1 MFNRNEGKKPL
12 LYYWLI
18 AIVIFIVIRFALN
31 PIAKDES
38 VKEVSYSQFVEM
50 INHDQV
56 TEVSKDDQKYTFKA
70 KVDGDEKVY
79 ETGLWQDK
87 DLTERLLK
95 AKEKNDK
102 LVFSQ
107 EIETKMNPY
116 LSLFLTSVLPLV
128 FIWVIFYFASRSL
141 TKTMGG
147 RGGGDFM
154 NFGKSNAKIYVENK
168 TGKTFKDVA
177 GQEEAKDSLSE
188 IVDFL
193 HKPGKYKE
201 IGAKVPKG
209 VLLVGPPG
217 TGKTLMAKA
226 VAGEANVP
234 FFSISGSEFVEMFVG
249 MGASKVRD
257 LFKQAKEKA
266 PCIVFIDEIDAI
278 GKKRDVSGY
287 SGNDEREQ
295 TLNQLLNEMD
305 GFDATEGVV
314 LLAATNRPEI
324 LDPALT
330 RPGRFDRQVQVELPD
345 LKGREDILKVHAKNI
360 KREDDIDYEEI
371 AKRTAGTSGADL
383 ANIVNEGALRAVREG
398 RKKLTQ
404 EDLEESIETVIAGQQ
419 KKNAVISD
427 DQKKIIA
434 YHEVGHALVAAI
446 QTQKTPVTK
455 ITIVPRTG
463 GALGY
468 TMTVDKDEKYIMTKQ
483 ELFDEIVTF
492 AGGRSAE
499 ELIFNTKTTGTSGA
513 DLANIVNEGALR
525 AVREGR
531 KKLTQED
538 LEESIETVIAG
549 QQKKNAVISDDQK
562 KIIAYHE
569 VGHALVA
576 AIQTQKTPVTKIT
589 IVPRTGGALGYT
601 MTVDKD
607 EKYIMTKQELFDEIV
622 TFAGGRSAEELI
634 FNTKTTGASNDIEKA
649 TAIARN
655 MVTIYGMDDEFDFM
669 QLEQIQGRYLGGQ
682 RAMIVSDGT
691 GNKID
696 EKVAKI
702 ISQAHMRAIEILKD
716 NLDKL
721 HEISDFLLKEETIT
735 GEEFMAIL
743 NKKGSDQAEVELAH
757 ESKEEKNSED
767 SKLENEEKTED
778 PIEGDK
784 NNID

>member
-1 MFNRNEGKKPL
+1 MNQKPRKNRPL
-12 LYYWLI
+12 LYYWI
-18 AIVIFIVIRFALN
+18 GAIIIYFIFSYVFS
-31 PIAKDES
+31 PISQQDGAKEI
-38 VKEVSYSQFVEM
+38 SYSQFVEM
-50 INHDQV
+50 IDNDQV
-56 TEVSKDDQKYTFKA
+56 TEVSRDNLKYTFKA
-70 KVDGDEKVY
+70 KVDGVEKTY
-79 ETGLWQDK
+79 QTGLWEDT

-95 AKEKNDK
+95 AQKRNDK
-102 LVFSQ
+102 LKFGK

-116 LSLFLTSVLPLV
+116 LSLFLTSVLP
-128 FIWVIFYFASRSL
+128 FIFLIGIFYFASRSL
-141 TKTMGG
+141 SKTMGG
-147 RGGGDFM
+147 RGGADFM
-154 NFGKSNAKIYVENK
+154 NFGKSNAKIYMENE
-168 TGKTFKDVA
+168 TGKSFRDVA
-177 GQEEAKDSLSE
+177 GQEEAKESLSE

-193 HKPGKYKE
+193 HNPSKYKE
-201 IGAKVPKG
+201 IGARVPKG
-209 VLLVGPPG
+209 ILLVGPPG
-217 TGKTLMAKA
+217 TGKTLLAKA
-226 VAGEANVP
+226 VAGEAKVP
-234 FFSISGSEFVEMFVG
+234 FFTISGSEFVEMFVG

-305 GFDATEGVV
+305 GFDAAEGVV

-345 LKGREDILKVHAKNI
+345 LKGREDILKVHAKKI
-360 KREDDIDYEEI
+360 KKEENIDYEEI

-404 EDLEESIETVIAGQQ
+404 EDLEESIETVIAGMQ

-446 QTQKTPVTK
+446 QTHKTPVTK

-483 ELFDEIVTF
+483 ELIDEIVTF
-492 AGGRSAE
+492 AGGRA
-499 ELIFNTKTTGTSGA
+499 
-513 DLANIVNEGALR
+513 
-525 AVREGR
+525 
-531 KKLTQED
+531 
-538 LEESIETVIAG
+538 
-549 QQKKNAVISDDQK
+549 
-562 KIIAYHE
+562 
-569 VGHALVA
+569 
-576 AIQTQKTPVTKIT
+576 
-589 IVPRTGGALGYT
+589 
-601 MTVDKD
+601 
-607 EKYIMTKQELFDEIV
+607 
-622 TFAGGRSAEELI
+622 AEELI

-649 TAIARN
+649 TAMARN

-696 EKVAKI
+696 QKVAKI
-702 ISQAHMRAIEILKD
+702 IADAHFRAIEILKE
-716 NLDKL
+716 NVDKL
-721 HEISDFLLKEETIT
+721 HEIAAYLLKEETIT
-735 GEEFMAIL
+735 GEQFMEIL
-743 NKKGSDQAEVELAH
+743 EGKK
-757 ESKEEKNSED
+757 KEEVSETKIDENTDVDVKNLDGTEVNKENQVEENSER
-767 SKLENEEKTED
+767 SEESEKPVENEKENETGNDSEKED
-778 PIEGDK
+778 ENK
-784 NNID
+784 RFIDSSKDDE

>member
-1 MFNRNEGKKPL
+1 MANRNPSKKPL
-12 LYYWLI
+12 LYYWLV
-18 AIVIFIVIRFALN
+18 AIVLFVVIRFALN
-31 PIAKDES
+31 PIAQDVD

-50 INHDQV
+50 IENNQV

-70 KVDGDEKVY
+70 KVDGDENTY
-79 ETGLWQDK
+79 ETGLWQDT
-87 DLTERLLK
+87 DLTDRLLK
-95 AKEKNDK
+95 AKERNDK
-102 LVFSQ
+102 LIFSQ
-107 EIETKMNPY
+107 EIETRMNPY
-116 LSLFLTSVLPLV
+116 LSLFLTSILPLV

-193 HKPGKYKE
+193 HNPGKYKE

-217 TGKTLMAKA
+217 TGKTLMAQA

-383 ANIVNEGALRAVREG
+383 ANIINEGALRAVREG
-398 RKKLTQ
+398 R
-404 EDLEESIETVIAGQQ
+404 
-419 KKNAVISD
+419 N
-427 DQKKIIA
+427 
-434 YHEVGHALVAAI
+434 
-446 QTQKTPVTK
+446 
-455 ITIVPRTG
+455 
-463 GALGY
+463 
-468 TMTVDKDEKYIMTKQ
+468 
-483 ELFDEIVTF
+483 
-492 AGGRSAE
+492 
-499 ELIFNTKTTGTSGA
+499 
-513 DLANIVNEGALR
+513 
-525 AVREGR
+525 
-531 KKLTQED
+531 KLTQED

-634 FNTKTTGASNDIEKA
+634 FNTKTTGASNDIERA
-649 TAIARN
+649 TAMARN

-682 RAMIVSDGT
+682 RSMIVSDGT

-702 ISQAHMRAIEILKD
+702 IAQAHMRAIEILKD
-716 NLDKL
+716 NIDKL

-735 GEEFMAIL
+735 GDQFMEIL
-743 NKKGSDQAEVELAH
+743 NKKAIETDSSDISENTDVDVNNLENH
-757 ESKEEKNSED
+757 ESDESTEDKKENINED
-767 SKLENEEKTED
+767 SIESDDDSLE
-778 PIEGDK
+778 
-784 NNID
+784 

>member
-147 RGGGDFM
+147 RGGGDFI

-499 ELIFNTKTTGTSGA
+499 ELIFNTKTTG
-513 DLANIVNEGALR
+513 
-525 AVREGR
+525 
-531 KKLTQED
+531 
-538 LEESIETVIAG
+538 
-549 QQKKNAVISDDQK
+549 
-562 KIIAYHE
+562 
-569 VGHALVA
+569 
-576 AIQTQKTPVTKIT
+576 
-589 IVPRTGGALGYT
+589 
-601 MTVDKD
+601 
-607 EKYIMTKQELFDEIV
+607 
-622 TFAGGRSAEELI
+622 
-634 FNTKTTGASNDIEKA
+634 ASNDIEKA

>member
-1 MFNRNEGKKPL
+1 MNQKPRKNRPL
-12 LYYWLI
+12 LYYWI
-18 AIVIFIVIRFALN
+18 GAIIIYFIFSYVFS
-31 PIAKDES
+31 PIAQQDGA
-38 VKEVSYSQFVEM
+38 KEVSYSQFVEM
-50 INHDQV
+50 IENDQV
-56 TEVSKDDQKYTFKA
+56 TEVSKDNLKYTFKA
-70 KVDGDEKVY
+70 KVEGEEKTY
-79 ETGLWQDK
+79 QTGLWEDT

-95 AKEKNDK
+95 AQKRNDK
-102 LVFSQ
+102 LIFGK
-107 EIETKMNPY
+107 EIETRMNPY
-116 LSLFLTSVLPLV
+116 LSLFLTSVLP
-128 FIWVIFYFASRSL
+128 FIFLIGIFYFASRSL
-141 TKTMGG
+141 SKTMGG
-147 RGGGDFM
+147 RGGSDFM
-154 NFGKSNAKIYVENK
+154 NFGKSNAKIYMENE

-177 GQEEAKDSLSE
+177 GQEEAKESLAE

-193 HKPGKYKE
+193 HNPGKYKE
-201 IGAKVPKG
+201 IGARVPKG
-209 VLLVGPPG
+209 ILLVGPPG
-217 TGKTLMAKA
+217 TGKTLLAKA
-226 VAGEANVP
+226 VAGEAKVP
-234 FFSISGSEFVEMFVG
+234 FFTISGSEFVEMFVG

-305 GFDATEGVV
+305 GFDAAEGVV

-345 LKGREDILKVHAKNI
+345 LKGREDILKVHAKRI
-360 KREDDIDYEEI
+360 KKETNIDYEEI

-398 RKKLTQ
+398 RNRLTQ
-404 EDLEESIETVIAGQQ
+404 EDLEESIETVIAGMQ

-446 QTQKTPVTK
+446 QTHKTPVTK

-483 ELFDEIVTF
+483 ELIDEIVTF
-492 AGGRSAE
+492 AGGRA
-499 ELIFNTKTTGTSGA
+499 
-513 DLANIVNEGALR
+513 
-525 AVREGR
+525 
-531 KKLTQED
+531 
-538 LEESIETVIAG
+538 
-549 QQKKNAVISDDQK
+549 
-562 KIIAYHE
+562 
-569 VGHALVA
+569 
-576 AIQTQKTPVTKIT
+576 
-589 IVPRTGGALGYT
+589 
-601 MTVDKD
+601 
-607 EKYIMTKQELFDEIV
+607 
-622 TFAGGRSAEELI
+622 AEELI

-649 TAIARN
+649 TAMARN

-696 EKVAKI
+696 QKVAKI
-702 ISQAHMRAIEILKD
+702 IADAHFRAIEILKE
-716 NLDKL
+716 NIDKL
-721 HEISDFLLKEETIT
+721 HEISAYLLKEETIT
-735 GEEFMAIL
+735 GEEFMEIL
-743 NKKGSDQAEVELAH
+743 EGKKNKDVS
-757 ESKEEKNSED
+757 EEKIDENTDVDVKNLENSEEENQPQEE
-767 SKLENEEKTED
+767 SEKSEESEKPVENESETEKS
-778 PIEGDK
+778 DK
-784 NNID
+784 NETENDSEKEDENKRFIDLSKDDE

>member
-1 MFNRNEGKKPL
+1 MANRNPSKKPL
-12 LYYWLI
+12 LYYWLV
-18 AIVIFIVIRFALN
+18 AIVLFVVIRFALN
-31 PIAKDES
+31 PIAQDAD

-50 INHDQV
+50 IENDQV

-70 KVDGDEKVY
+70 KVDGDENAY
-79 ETGLWQDK
+79 ETGLWQDT
-87 DLTERLLK
+87 DLTDRLLK
-95 AKEKNDK
+95 AKERNDK
-102 LVFSQ
+102 LIFSQ
-107 EIETKMNPY
+107 EIETRMNPY
-116 LSLFLTSVLPLV
+116 LSLFLTSILPLV

-193 HKPGKYKE
+193 HNPGKYKE

-217 TGKTLMAKA
+217 TGKTLMAQA

-383 ANIVNEGALRAVREG
+383 ANIINEGALRAVREG
-398 RKKLTQ
+398 R
-404 EDLEESIETVIAGQQ
+404 
-419 KKNAVISD
+419 N
-427 DQKKIIA
+427 
-434 YHEVGHALVAAI
+434 
-446 QTQKTPVTK
+446 
-455 ITIVPRTG
+455 
-463 GALGY
+463 
-468 TMTVDKDEKYIMTKQ
+468 
-483 ELFDEIVTF
+483 
-492 AGGRSAE
+492 
-499 ELIFNTKTTGTSGA
+499 
-513 DLANIVNEGALR
+513 
-525 AVREGR
+525 
-531 KKLTQED
+531 KLTQED

-634 FNTKTTGASNDIEKA
+634 FNTKTTGASNDIERA
-649 TAIARN
+649 TAMARN

-682 RAMIVSDGT
+682 RSMIVSDGT

-702 ISQAHMRAIEILKD
+702 IAQAHMRAIEILKD

-735 GEEFMAIL
+735 GDQFMEIL
-743 NKKGSDQAEVELAH
+743 NRKTVDTSQSDISENTDVDVKNLDNDSSDESIEDKKE
-757 ESKEEKNSED
+757 NISED
-767 SKLENEEKTED
+767 SIESDDDSLE
-778 PIEGDK
+778 
-784 NNID
+784 

>member
-1 MFNRNEGKKPL
+1 MTNQNKGKKPL
-12 LYYWLI
+12 LYYWLV
-18 AIVIFIVIRFALN
+18 AIVIFLVVHFALN
-31 PIAKDES
+31 PIATDES
-38 VKEVSYSQFVEM
+38 VKEVSYSQFVDM
-50 INHDQV
+50 IEHDQV

-70 KVDGDEKVY
+70 KVDNDEKIY
-79 ETGLWQDK
+79 ETGLWQDT
-87 DLTERLLK
+87 DLTERLLE
-95 AKEKNDK
+95 AKKRNDK
-102 LVFSQ
+102 LVFKQ
-107 EIETKMNPY
+107 EIETRMNPY
-116 LSLFLTSVLPLV
+116 LSLFLTSILPLL
-128 FIWVIFYFASRSL
+128 FIWIIFMFASRSL

-147 RGGGDFM
+147 RGGADFM

-193 HKPGKYKE
+193 HNPGKYKE

-217 TGKTLMAKA
+217 TGKTLMAQA

-383 ANIVNEGALRAVREG
+383 ANIINEGALRAVREG
-398 RKKLTQ
+398 RNKLTQ

-455 ITIVPRTG
+455 ITI
-463 GALGY
+463 
-468 TMTVDKDEKYIMTKQ
+468 I
-483 ELFDEIVTF
+483 
-492 AGGRSAE
+492 
-499 ELIFNTKTTGTSGA
+499 
-513 DLANIVNEGALR
+513 
-525 AVREGR
+525 
-531 KKLTQED
+531 
-538 LEESIETVIAG
+538 
-549 QQKKNAVISDDQK
+549 
-562 KIIAYHE
+562 
-569 VGHALVA
+569 
-576 AIQTQKTPVTKIT
+576 
-589 IVPRTGGALGYT
+589 PRTGGALGYT

-634 FNTKTTGASNDIEKA
+634 FNTKTTGASNDIERA

-655 MVTIYGMDDEFDFM
+655 MVTIYGMDEDFDFM
-669 QLEQIQGRYLGGQ
+669 QLEQIQGKYLGGQ

-691 GNKID
+691 GDKVD

-702 ISQAHMRAIEILKD
+702 IAAAHMRAIEILKD

-743 NKKGSDQAEVELAH
+743 NKNEVIVDEDKNDDTEEKIITEDLSDKGSD
-757 ESKEEKNSED
+757 S
-767 SKLENEEKTED
+767 
-778 PIEGDK
+778 
-784 NNID
+784 NIDEKPNPDDTNI

>member
-1 MFNRNEGKKPL
+1 MAKRNPSKKPL
-12 LYYWLI
+12 LYYWLV
-18 AIVIFIVIRFALN
+18 AIVLFVVIRFALN
-31 PIAKDES
+31 PIAQDVD

-50 INHDQV
+50 IENDQV

-70 KVDGDEKVY
+70 KVDGDENTY
-79 ETGLWQDK
+79 ETGLWQDT
-87 DLTERLLK
+87 DLTDRLLK
-95 AKEKNDK
+95 AKERNDK
-102 LVFSQ
+102 LIFSQ
-107 EIETKMNPY
+107 EIETRMNPY
-116 LSLFLTSVLPLV
+116 LSLFLTSILPLV

-193 HKPGKYKE
+193 HNPGKYKE

-217 TGKTLMAKA
+217 TGKTLMAQA

-383 ANIVNEGALRAVREG
+383 ANIINEGALRAVREG
-398 RKKLTQ
+398 R
-404 EDLEESIETVIAGQQ
+404 
-419 KKNAVISD
+419 N
-427 DQKKIIA
+427 
-434 YHEVGHALVAAI
+434 
-446 QTQKTPVTK
+446 
-455 ITIVPRTG
+455 
-463 GALGY
+463 
-468 TMTVDKDEKYIMTKQ
+468 
-483 ELFDEIVTF
+483 
-492 AGGRSAE
+492 
-499 ELIFNTKTTGTSGA
+499 
-513 DLANIVNEGALR
+513 
-525 AVREGR
+525 
-531 KKLTQED
+531 KLTQED

-634 FNTKTTGASNDIEKA
+634 FNTKTTGASNDIERA
-649 TAIARN
+649 TAMARN

-682 RAMIVSDGT
+682 RSMIVSDGT

-696 EKVAKI
+696 EKVAQI
-702 ISQAHMRAIEILKD
+702 IAKAHMRAIEILKD
-716 NLDKL
+716 NIDKL
-721 HEISDFLLKEETIT
+721 HEISNFLLKEETIT
-735 GEEFMAIL
+735 GDQFMEIL
-743 NKKGSDQAEVELAH
+743 NKKAVDASESEIKENTDVDTKNLDKDESDESQEVE
-757 ESKEEKNSED
+757 KENISED
-767 SKLENEEKTED
+767 KKESDEDSLE
-778 PIEGDK
+778 
-784 NNID
+784 

>member
-1 MFNRNEGKKPL
+1 MNKKPRKNRPL
-12 LYYWLI
+12 LYYWI
-18 AIVIFIVIRFALN
+18 GAIVIYFIFSYVFS
-31 PIAKDES
+31 PIAGQDGA
-38 VKEVSYSQFVEM
+38 KEVSYSQFVEM
-50 INHDQV
+50 IENDQI
-56 TEVSKDDQKYTFKA
+56 TEVNKDNLKYTFKA
-70 KVDGDEKVY
+70 KVEGEEKTY
-79 ETGLWQDK
+79 QTGLWEDT

-95 AKEKNDK
+95 AQKRNDK
-102 LVFSQ
+102 LVFGK
-107 EIETKMNPY
+107 EIETRMNPY
-116 LSLFLTSVLPLV
+116 LSLFLTSVLP
-128 FIWVIFYFASRSL
+128 FIFLIGIFYFASRSL
-141 TKTMGG
+141 SKTMGG
-147 RGGGDFM
+147 RGGSDFM
-154 NFGKSNAKIYVENK
+154 NFGKSNAKIYMENE
-168 TGKTFKDVA
+168 TGKSFRDVA
-177 GQEEAKDSLSE
+177 GQEEAKESLNE

-193 HKPGKYKE
+193 HNPGKYKE
-201 IGAKVPKG
+201 IGARVPKG
-209 VLLVGPPG
+209 ILLVGPPG
-217 TGKTLMAKA
+217 TGKTLLAQA
-226 VAGEANVP
+226 VAGEAKVP

-345 LKGREDILKVHAKNI
+345 LKGREDILKVHAKRI
-360 KREDDIDYEEI
+360 KKDSEIDYEEI

-398 RKKLTQ
+398 RNKLTQ
-404 EDLEESIETVIAGQQ
+404 EDLEESIETVIAGMQ

-446 QTQKTPVTK
+446 QTHKTPVTK

-483 ELFDEIVTF
+483 ELIDEIVTF
-492 AGGRSAE
+492 AGGRA
-499 ELIFNTKTTGTSGA
+499 
-513 DLANIVNEGALR
+513 
-525 AVREGR
+525 
-531 KKLTQED
+531 
-538 LEESIETVIAG
+538 
-549 QQKKNAVISDDQK
+549 
-562 KIIAYHE
+562 
-569 VGHALVA
+569 
-576 AIQTQKTPVTKIT
+576 
-589 IVPRTGGALGYT
+589 
-601 MTVDKD
+601 
-607 EKYIMTKQELFDEIV
+607 
-622 TFAGGRSAEELI
+622 AEELI

-649 TAIARN
+649 TAMARN

-682 RAMIVSDGT
+682 RSMIVSDGT

-696 EKVAKI
+696 QKVAKI
-702 ISQAHMRAIEILKD
+702 IANAHFRAVEILKE
-716 NLDKL
+716 NIDKL
-721 HEISDFLLKEETIT
+721 HEISAYLLKEETIT
-735 GEEFMAIL
+735 GEEFMEIL
-743 NKKGSDQAEVELAH
+743 EGKKDKEV
-757 ESKEEKNSED
+757 SEEKIEDNTDVDVKNLENSEENQPQEE
-767 SKLENEEKTED
+767 SEKSAENETENKND
-778 PIEGDK
+778 SENEASENVEDK
-784 NNID
+784 DNRFIDLSKDDE

>member
-1 MFNRNEGKKPL
+1 MAKKNPSKKPL
-12 LYYWLI
+12 LYYWLV
-18 AIVIFIVIRFALN
+18 AIVLFVVIRFALN
-31 PIAKDES
+31 PIAQETD

-50 INHDQV
+50 IENDQV

-70 KVDGDEKVY
+70 KVDGDEKAY
-79 ETGLWQDK
+79 ETGLWQDT
-87 DLTERLLK
+87 DLTDRLLK
-95 AKEKNDK
+95 AKERNDK
-102 LVFSQ
+102 LIFSQ
-107 EIETKMNPY
+107 EIETRMNPY
-116 LSLFLTSVLPLV
+116 LSLFLTSILPLV

-193 HKPGKYKE
+193 HNPGKYKE

-217 TGKTLMAKA
+217 TGKTLMAQA

-398 RKKLTQ
+398 R
-404 EDLEESIETVIAGQQ
+404 
-419 KKNAVISD
+419 N
-427 DQKKIIA
+427 
-434 YHEVGHALVAAI
+434 
-446 QTQKTPVTK
+446 
-455 ITIVPRTG
+455 
-463 GALGY
+463 
-468 TMTVDKDEKYIMTKQ
+468 
-483 ELFDEIVTF
+483 
-492 AGGRSAE
+492 
-499 ELIFNTKTTGTSGA
+499 
-513 DLANIVNEGALR
+513 
-525 AVREGR
+525 
-531 KKLTQED
+531 KLTQED

-634 FNTKTTGASNDIEKA
+634 FNTKTTGASNDIERA
-649 TAIARN
+649 TAMARN

-682 RAMIVSDGT
+682 RSMIVSDGT

-702 ISQAHMRAIEILKD
+702 IAQAHMRAIEILKD
-716 NLDKL
+716 NIDKL

-735 GEEFMAIL
+735 GDQFMEIL
-743 NKKGSDQAEVELAH
+743 NKKAVETDSSDISENTDVDVKNLEND
-757 ESKEEKNSED
+757 ESIEDKKENISED
-767 SKLENEEKTED
+767 KTDSDEDSLE
-778 PIEGDK
+778 
-784 NNID
+784 

>member
-1 MFNRNEGKKPL
+1 MTNKNKGKKPL
-12 LYYWLI
+12 LYYWLV
-18 AIVIFIVIRFALN
+18 AIVIFLVVHFALN
-31 PIAKDES
+31 PIATDES
-38 VKEVSYSQFVEM
+38 VKEVSYSQFVDM
-50 INHDQV
+50 IDNDQV

-70 KVDGDEKVY
+70 KVDNDEKIY
-79 ETGLWQDK
+79 ETGLWQDT
-87 DLTERLLK
+87 DLTERLLE
-95 AKEKNDK
+95 AKKRNNK
-102 LVFSQ
+102 LVFKQ
-107 EIETKMNPY
+107 EIETRMNPY
-116 LSLFLTSVLPLV
+116 LSLFLTSILPLL
-128 FIWVIFYFASRSL
+128 FIWIIFMFASRSL

-147 RGGGDFM
+147 RGGADFM

-193 HKPGKYKE
+193 HNPGKYKE

-217 TGKTLMAKA
+217 TGKTLMAQA

-383 ANIVNEGALRAVREG
+383 ANIINEGALRAVREG
-398 RKKLTQ
+398 RNKLTQ

-455 ITIVPRTG
+455 ITI
-463 GALGY
+463 
-468 TMTVDKDEKYIMTKQ
+468 I
-483 ELFDEIVTF
+483 
-492 AGGRSAE
+492 
-499 ELIFNTKTTGTSGA
+499 
-513 DLANIVNEGALR
+513 
-525 AVREGR
+525 
-531 KKLTQED
+531 
-538 LEESIETVIAG
+538 
-549 QQKKNAVISDDQK
+549 
-562 KIIAYHE
+562 
-569 VGHALVA
+569 
-576 AIQTQKTPVTKIT
+576 
-589 IVPRTGGALGYT
+589 PRTGGALGYT

-634 FNTKTTGASNDIEKA
+634 FNTKTTGASNDIERA

-655 MVTIYGMDDEFDFM
+655 MVTIYGMDEDFDFM
-669 QLEQIQGRYLGGQ
+669 QLEQIQGKYLGGQ
-682 RAMIVSDGT
+682 RSMIVSDGT
-691 GNKID
+691 GDKVD

-702 ISQAHMRAIEILKD
+702 IAAAHMRAIEILKD

-743 NKKGSDQAEVELAH
+743 NKNEVIVDEEENDDEEEEIITEDLSDKGSD
-757 ESKEEKNSED
+757 SIED
-767 SKLENEEKTED
+767 HDSNTD
-778 PIEGDK
+778 I
-784 NNID
+784 

>member
-1 MFNRNEGKKPL
+1 MAKKNPSKKPL
-12 LYYWLI
+12 LYYWLV
-18 AIVIFIVIRFALN
+18 AIVLFVVIRFALN
-31 PIAKDES
+31 PIAQETD

-50 INHDQV
+50 IENDQV

-70 KVDGDEKVY
+70 KVDGDENAY
-79 ETGLWQDK
+79 ETGLWQDTN
-87 DLTERLLK
+87 LTDRLLK
-95 AKEKNDK
+95 AKERNDK
-102 LVFSQ
+102 LIFSQ
-107 EIETKMNPY
+107 EIETRMNPY
-116 LSLFLTSVLPLV
+116 LSLFLTSILPLV

-193 HKPGKYKE
+193 HNPGKYKE

-217 TGKTLMAKA
+217 TGKTLMAQA

-383 ANIVNEGALRAVREG
+383 ANIINEGALRAVREG
-398 RKKLTQ
+398 R
-404 EDLEESIETVIAGQQ
+404 
-419 KKNAVISD
+419 N
-427 DQKKIIA
+427 
-434 YHEVGHALVAAI
+434 
-446 QTQKTPVTK
+446 
-455 ITIVPRTG
+455 
-463 GALGY
+463 
-468 TMTVDKDEKYIMTKQ
+468 
-483 ELFDEIVTF
+483 
-492 AGGRSAE
+492 
-499 ELIFNTKTTGTSGA
+499 
-513 DLANIVNEGALR
+513 
-525 AVREGR
+525 
-531 KKLTQED
+531 KLTQED

-634 FNTKTTGASNDIEKA
+634 FNTKTTGASNDIERA
-649 TAIARN
+649 TAMARN

-682 RAMIVSDGT
+682 RSMIVSDGT

-702 ISQAHMRAIEILKD
+702 IAQAHMRAIEILKD
-716 NLDKL
+716 NIDKL

-735 GEEFMAIL
+735 GDQFMEIL
-743 NKKGSDQAEVELAH
+743 NKKAIETDSSDISENTDVDVNNLENH
-757 ESKEEKNSED
+757 ESDESTEDKKENINED
-767 SKLENEEKTED
+767 SIESDDDSLE
-778 PIEGDK
+778 
-784 NNID
+784 

>member
-1 MFNRNEGKKPL
+1 MTNKNKGKKPL
-12 LYYWLI
+12 LYYWLV
-18 AIVIFIVIRFALN
+18 AIVIFLVVHFALN
-31 PIAKDES
+31 PIATDES
-38 VKEVSYSQFVEM
+38 VKEVSYSQFVDM
-50 INHDQV
+50 IDNDQV

-70 KVDGDEKVY
+70 KVDNDEKIY
-79 ETGLWQDK
+79 ETGLWQDT
-87 DLTERLLK
+87 DLTERLLE
-95 AKEKNDK
+95 AKKRNDK
-102 LVFSQ
+102 LVFKQ
-107 EIETKMNPY
+107 EIETRMNPY
-116 LSLFLTSVLPLV
+116 LSLFLTSILPLL
-128 FIWVIFYFASRSL
+128 FIWIIFMFASRSL

-147 RGGGDFM
+147 RGGADFM

-193 HKPGKYKE
+193 HNPGKYKE

-217 TGKTLMAKA
+217 TGKTLMAQA

-383 ANIVNEGALRAVREG
+383 ANIINEGALRAVREG
-398 RKKLTQ
+398 RNKLTQ

-455 ITIVPRTG
+455 ITI
-463 GALGY
+463 
-468 TMTVDKDEKYIMTKQ
+468 I
-483 ELFDEIVTF
+483 
-492 AGGRSAE
+492 
-499 ELIFNTKTTGTSGA
+499 
-513 DLANIVNEGALR
+513 
-525 AVREGR
+525 
-531 KKLTQED
+531 
-538 LEESIETVIAG
+538 
-549 QQKKNAVISDDQK
+549 
-562 KIIAYHE
+562 
-569 VGHALVA
+569 
-576 AIQTQKTPVTKIT
+576 
-589 IVPRTGGALGYT
+589 PRTGGALGYT

-634 FNTKTTGASNDIEKA
+634 FNTKTTGASNDIERA

-655 MVTIYGMDDEFDFM
+655 MVTIYGMDEDFDFM
-669 QLEQIQGRYLGGQ
+669 QLEQIQGKYLGGQ
-682 RAMIVSDGT
+682 RSMIVSDGT
-691 GNKID
+691 GDKVD

-702 ISQAHMRAIEILKD
+702 IAAAHMRAIEILKD

-743 NKKGSDQAEVELAH
+743 NKNEVIVDEEENDEDEEKIITEDLSDKGSD
-757 ESKEEKNSED
+757 SIED
-767 SKLENEEKTED
+767 HDSNTD
-778 PIEGDK
+778 I
-784 NNID
+784 

>member
-1 MFNRNEGKKPL
+1 MANRNPSKKPL
-12 LYYWLI
+12 LYYWLV
-18 AIVIFIVIRFALN
+18 AIVLFVVIRFALN
-31 PIAKDES
+31 PIAQDVD

-50 INHDQV
+50 IENDQV

-70 KVDGDEKVY
+70 KVDGDENTY
-79 ETGLWQDK
+79 ETGLWQDT
-87 DLTERLLK
+87 DLTDRLLK
-95 AKEKNDK
+95 AKERNDK
-102 LVFSQ
+102 LIFSQ
-107 EIETKMNPY
+107 EIETRMNPY
-116 LSLFLTSVLPLV
+116 LSLFLTSILPLV

-193 HKPGKYKE
+193 HNPGKYKE

-217 TGKTLMAKA
+217 TGKTLMAQA

-383 ANIVNEGALRAVREG
+383 ANIINEGALRAVREG
-398 RKKLTQ
+398 R
-404 EDLEESIETVIAGQQ
+404 
-419 KKNAVISD
+419 N
-427 DQKKIIA
+427 
-434 YHEVGHALVAAI
+434 
-446 QTQKTPVTK
+446 
-455 ITIVPRTG
+455 
-463 GALGY
+463 
-468 TMTVDKDEKYIMTKQ
+468 
-483 ELFDEIVTF
+483 
-492 AGGRSAE
+492 
-499 ELIFNTKTTGTSGA
+499 
-513 DLANIVNEGALR
+513 
-525 AVREGR
+525 
-531 KKLTQED
+531 KLTQED

-634 FNTKTTGASNDIEKA
+634 FNTKTTGASNDIERA
-649 TAIARN
+649 TAMARN

-682 RAMIVSDGT
+682 RSMIVSDGT

-702 ISQAHMRAIEILKD
+702 IAQAHMRAIEILKD
-716 NLDKL
+716 NIDKL

-735 GEEFMAIL
+735 GDQFMEIL
-743 NKKGSDQAEVELAH
+743 NKKAIETDSSDISENTDVDVNNLENH
-757 ESKEEKNSED
+757 ESDESTEDKKENINED
-767 SKLENEEKTED
+767 SIESDDDSLE
-778 PIEGDK
+778 
-784 NNID
+784 

>member
-1 MFNRNEGKKPL
+1 MAKKNPSKKPL
-12 LYYWLI
+12 LYYWLV
-18 AIVIFIVIRFALN
+18 AIVLFVVIRFALN
-31 PIAKDES
+31 PIAQETD

-50 INHDQV
+50 IENDQV

-70 KVDGDEKVY
+70 KVDGDEKAY
-79 ETGLWQDK
+79 ETGLWQDT
-87 DLTERLLK
+87 DLTDRLLK
-95 AKEKNDK
+95 AKERNDK
-102 LVFSQ
+102 LIFSQ
-107 EIETKMNPY
+107 EIETRMNPY
-116 LSLFLTSVLPLV
+116 LSLFLTSILPLV

-193 HKPGKYKE
+193 HNPGKYKE

-217 TGKTLMAKA
+217 TGKTLMAQA

-383 ANIVNEGALRAVREG
+383 ANIINEGALRAVREG
-398 RKKLTQ
+398 R
-404 EDLEESIETVIAGQQ
+404 
-419 KKNAVISD
+419 N
-427 DQKKIIA
+427 
-434 YHEVGHALVAAI
+434 
-446 QTQKTPVTK
+446 
-455 ITIVPRTG
+455 
-463 GALGY
+463 
-468 TMTVDKDEKYIMTKQ
+468 
-483 ELFDEIVTF
+483 
-492 AGGRSAE
+492 
-499 ELIFNTKTTGTSGA
+499 
-513 DLANIVNEGALR
+513 
-525 AVREGR
+525 
-531 KKLTQED
+531 KLTQED

-634 FNTKTTGASNDIEKA
+634 FNTKTTGASNDIERA
-649 TAIARN
+649 TAMARN

-682 RAMIVSDGT
+682 RSMIVSDGT

-702 ISQAHMRAIEILKD
+702 IAGAHMRAIEILKD
-716 NLDKL
+716 NIDKL

-735 GEEFMAIL
+735 GDQFMEIL
-743 NKKGSDQAEVELAH
+743 NKKAVETDSSDISENTDIKNLENN
-757 ESKEEKNSED
+757 ESIEDDKENVSED
-767 SKLENEEKTED
+767 KKESDEDSLE
-778 PIEGDK
+778 
-784 NNID
+784 